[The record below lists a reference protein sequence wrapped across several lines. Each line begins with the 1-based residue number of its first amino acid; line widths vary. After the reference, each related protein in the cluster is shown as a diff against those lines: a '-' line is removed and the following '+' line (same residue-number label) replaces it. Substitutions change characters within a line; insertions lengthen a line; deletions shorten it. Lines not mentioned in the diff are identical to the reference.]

1 MSFGNS
7 FTFENCHGTHERRNR
22 GGRGFAA
29 DRMAER
35 VQGTKCDNQRM
46 GPRGLLCVLL
56 LLLPLAILAQST
68 GLPDPDSDKDGFTDT
83 LEQSL
88 LTQFSPH
95 FYIGQQECAGLPA
108 AFQQGVLTATPQ
120 AEDATVYGQV
130 FPVKV
135 AGTAAPMAEIH
146 FYDLWDRDCG
156 AHGHQLDAEHVAVLV
171 EASGPDLTATKWKAV
186 YWYAAAH
193 ENTVCDVSQLA
204 RASALGAE
212 QEGAKVW
219 LSPGKHAAY
228 LAKSLCNHGC
238 GADQCE
244 AMKPMRTSRII
255 NLGEPGHPMNGSD
268 FVASK
273 AWPLEQKMDHTDFPP
288 GPIARLNSLPH
299 DDIAWFNAGKHP
311 AQGVVAVSY
320 TTGEAI
326 ASSGQN
332 TDAALSLAEART
344 GNALQRSYRNT
355 KHALGTAV
363 RSVDKAL
370 GGDPAKKPK

>member
-1 MSFGNS
+1 
-7 FTFENCHGTHERRNR
+7 
-22 GGRGFAA
+22 
-29 DRMAER
+29 
-35 VQGTKCDNQRM
+35 M
-46 GPRGLLCVLL
+46 GSRGLLCAVLL
-56 LLLPLAILAQST
+56 LFLPFALAAQSAQS
-68 GLPDPDSDKDGFTDT
+68 LDSDGDGFTDS

-88 LTQFSPH
+88 LTQFSPR

-108 AFQQGVLTATPQ
+108 VFQPGVLQPTPQ
-120 AEDATVYGQV
+120 AEDGTVYGQV

-135 AGTAAPMAEIH
+135 AGAAAPMAEIR

-156 AHGHQLDAEHVAVLV
+156 AHGHSLDTEHVAVLA
-171 EASGPDLTATKWKAV
+171 EASSSDLSTAKWKAV

-204 RASALGAE
+204 RAKDLNAE

-244 AMKPMRTSRII
+244 AMKSMRTSRII

-268 FVASK
+268 FAASK
-273 AWPLEQKMDHTDFPP
+273 EWPLEQKMSRTDFPP
-288 GPIARLNSLPH
+288 EPVARLEALPVG
-299 DDIAWFNAGKHP
+299 DIAWFNAGRHP
-311 AQGVVAVSY
+311 AQGVIAVSY

-326 ASSGQN
+326 AGSGQN
-332 TDAALSLAEART
+332 TDAALALASDKT
-344 GNALQRSYRNT
+344 GNALQKSYRNT
-355 KHALGTAV
+355 KHALGTAA
-363 RSVDKAL
+363 RNVDKAL
-370 GGDPAKKPK
+370 GGDTPKKPQ